1 MNYKKSGRIL
11 GYSLMVVSIFMIIYQ
26 NVNVN
31 AFVVLDNFISGGSF
45 YFPIALFMVGALF
58 VFVSGK
64 KETET
69 EGKRKL
75 EEIVEGAEV
84 GTISEK
90 GGKINPNDNYYLK
103 DKSGLITQKD
113 NTITLRDYLSLIDT
127 LKAEEGQTTLNQL
140 KEVYTT
146 SLERFV
152 RGGGEKAIIARE
164 FLRPLNPEALK
175 SIEADNRNN
184 EYVEREDGKED
195 YSDVR
200 NALRQYNGSV
210 DKDLRRVM
218 NDYGFTYLDKHRD
231 GAGHRVFSNGK
242 LRVSLSSTPSDSRRG
257 GLNEATKV
265 IRIFRENGI
274 EKRKSS

>member
-1 MNYKKSGRIL
+1 MNYKKSGRVL
-11 GYSLMVVSIFMIIYQ
+11 GYTLMVVSILMIIYQ

-146 SLERFV
+146 S
-152 RGGGEKAIIARE
+152 
-164 FLRPLNPEALK
+164 
-175 SIEADNRNN
+175 
-184 EYVEREDGKED
+184 
-195 YSDVR
+195 
-200 NALRQYNGSV
+200 
-210 DKDLRRVM
+210 
-218 NDYGFTYLDKHRD
+218 
-231 GAGHRVFSNGK
+231 
-242 LRVSLSSTPSDSRRG
+242 
-257 GLNEATKV
+257 
-265 IRIFRENGI
+265 
-274 EKRKSS
+274 